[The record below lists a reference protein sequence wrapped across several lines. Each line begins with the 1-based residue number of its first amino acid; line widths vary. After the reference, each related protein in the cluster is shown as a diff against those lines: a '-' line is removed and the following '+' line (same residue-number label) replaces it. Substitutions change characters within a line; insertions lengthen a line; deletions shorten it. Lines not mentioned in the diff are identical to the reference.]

1 MRKCARVSVCSALL
15 SLQLLGACSSAGE
28 TSGNPA
34 DSAKA
39 TLEGPIEGG
48 LRGHALWDSWFRLED
63 LGYTEAEYFVSG
75 TATSSVDGRAA
86 PFTTRFILRRPL
98 DPAAFNGTVVLDWV
112 NVTAQFENAVDTLN
126 SQQHFLREGYA
137 YAHVSMQAAGLCCL
151 PALTPRTWDPQ
162 RYGALDHPG
171 DEFAFSMLNQIA
183 KAIRTSEGVDAM
195 AGLPVQT
202 LLVAGQSQSANQL
215 FDFVTGEHLDPAAID
230 GLLIHS
236 SIGRVFRDNPPVP
249 VLHLLSDYEAMPEG
263 PPPLANLVLWEVA
276 GSAHQDFHV
285 GYQQV
290 FGQGPRAAASL
301 PQRPASAYL
310 ELLKTAGNYGEQPHP
325 LHAACILAGASFPMR
340 YSVNAAFD
348 ALQRWV
354 REGRRPSTPQRY
366 RFDAAGALARD
377 AVGNALGGIRLPPV
391 EVPIARYESTAC
403 GLGGITV
410 PFSALQIAAAYDSH
424 AAYVCAM
431 AAATNRA
438 MDEGYLLPADAQDLR
453 QRVAA
458 TRNRF
463 LVAGEGPCDDGVLTP
478 PAAASGR

>member
-1 MRKCARVSVCSALL
+1 MAMRAGIMGVWAAL
-15 SLQLLGACSSAGE
+15 LLGACSGGGEGGGAGMV
-28 TSGNPA
+28 SPRA
-34 DSAKA
+34 S
-39 TLEGPIEGG
+39 LEGPIEGG

-75 TATSSVDGRAA
+75 TATSRVDGRTA

-137 YAHVSMQAAGLCCL
+137 YAHVSVQAAGLCCL
-151 PALTPRTWDPQ
+151 PALTPQTWDPQ

-183 KAIRTSEGVDAM
+183 QAIRAPLGVDAM
-195 AGLPVQT
+195 AGLPVRT

-215 FDFVTGEHLDPAAID
+215 FDFVTGGHLDPAVID

-236 SIGRVFRDNPPVP
+236 SIGRVFRENPMVP

-276 GSAHQDFHV
+276 GAAHQDFHV

-310 ELLKTAGNYGEQPHP
+310 ELLETAGNYGEQPHP
-325 LHAACILAGASFPMR
+325 LHAACILAGASFPIR

-348 ALQRWV
+348 ALQRWA
-354 REGRRPSTPQRY
+354 RGGPRPPTPPRY
-366 RFDAAGALARD
+366 QFDAEGALARD
-377 AVGNALGGIRLPPV
+377 AVGNALGGLRLPPV
-391 EVPIARYESTAC
+391 EVPIARYASTAC

-410 PFSALQIAAAYDSH
+410 PFSALQIAGTYDSH
-424 AAYVCAM
+424 AAYACAM
-431 AAATNRA
+431 AAASDRA
-438 MDEGYLLPADAQDLR
+438 VAEGYLLPADAEDLR
-453 QRVAA
+453 QRVAG

-463 LVAGEGPCDDGVLTP
+463 LVAGDGACVDGVLTP
-478 PAAASGR
+478 PAAASAR